1 MRKVIIGVAMVI
13 GVVACAGGDDES
25 QGSVQSAPAFVVT
38 TEVPAA
44 DTYPATGEVEAVLS
58 LDNNF
63 VPQTVTVVAGTEV
76 RWDNNGRNGHNVLP
90 ESDPQTTT
98 WGVQVEQFQPG
109 DSYSHLFDTPG
120 TFVYYC
126 SIHGTSTAGMFGT
139 IIVTAP

>member
-1 MRKVIIGVAMVI
+1 MRRLIIAAVVVM
-13 GVVACAGGDDES
+13 GVVGCAGDDDEP
-25 QGSVQSAPAFVVT
+25 QGSVQSIPVTVVATEAPL
-38 TEVPAA
+38 A
-44 DTYPATGEVEAVLS
+44 DTYPANGEVEAVLS

-76 RWDNNGRNGHNVLP
+76 LWNNNGRNGHNVLP
-90 ESDPQTTT
+90 ASDPQATT

-109 DSYSHLFDTPG
+109 DSYSHLFDRPG
-120 TFVYYC
+120 TYVYYC

>member
-1 MRKVIIGVAMVI
+1 MRRLMIAAVVVM
-13 GVVACAGGDDES
+13 GVVGCSGGDDEP
-25 QGSVQSAPAFVVT
+25 QGSVQSTPAVDATVAP
-38 TEVPAA
+38 PA
-44 DTYPATGEVEAVLS
+44 DTYPANGEVAEVLS

-76 RWDNNGRNGHNVLP
+76 LWNNNGRNGHNVLP
-90 ESDPQTTT
+90 ESDPQATT

-109 DSYSHLFDTPG
+109 DTYSHLFDRPG
-120 TFVYYC
+120 TYVYYC

>member
-1 MRKVIIGVAMVI
+1 MRKVMIGLAMVV
-13 GVVACAGGDDES
+13 GVVGCSGDDDES
-25 QGSVQSAPAFVVT
+25 QVTLQSAPAVVVT
-38 TEVPAA
+38 TAA
-44 DTYPATGEVEAVLS
+44 SAAETYPANGEVEAVLS

-76 RWDNNGRNGHNVLP
+76 LWNNNGRNGHNVLP
-90 ESDPQTTT
+90 ESDPQATT

-109 DSYSHLFDTPG
+109 DTYAHLFDRPG
-120 TFVYYC
+120 TYVYYC